1 VSKSLYKKVGIAT
14 LIITASI
21 FLSRV
26 TGLLREM
33 ALAYIGGATGDVDAY
48 QIAFVIPEILN
59 HIGAAGF
66 LSVTFIPIFTEYLV
80 KKDEAEGWRIFSLI
94 CNVFGA
100 ITLLFVVV
108 SFIFA
113 KDFIGLIVPGV
124 HDPAILAKAV
134 RMTRIIIPA
143 QFFFFTGSL
152 FMAVQYTKE
161 KFAIPALA
169 PVVYNV
175 IIIACGIILHPWLGI
190 EGFSWGVLVGAFAG
204 QFLIQYWGAKKS
216 GMQYHTVFDF
226 YNPQLL
232 RYVKLTLPLIFG
244 LTMTFSTEIFFR
256 IFGSYLPQ
264 GSIASLNYG
273 LRITLMLVALF
284 GQAVGTAS
292 YPFLAR
298 MAKERQFD
306 QMNNLINSTL
316 RYLALVI
323 PVSAL
328 LIVIRH
334 EVVMILFQRGRFDAT
349 ATAVTSQVLGFLL
362 AGAFFI
368 AAQNVVVRGYFAME
382 DTLFPAIFSTFAVA
396 VSVPIYYY
404 GMQAFGINGIAFA
417 VSASVALQITI
428 LYVIWNRRTKNSGS
442 RDVYLFIGRMTFLS
456 IAIGL
461 FLELFKKYI
470 LSALDVATF
479 TGSLASSLIN
489 GCLFIIIFL
498 AAGRMMKIKE
508 IVDLQNKVTA
518 KLRGTQNSEE

>member
-1 VSKSLYKKVGIAT
+1 
-14 LIITASI
+14 
-21 FLSRV
+21 
-26 TGLLREM
+26 
-33 ALAYIGGATGDVDAY
+33 
-48 QIAFVIPEILN
+48 
-59 HIGAAGF
+59 
-66 LSVTFIPIFTEYLV
+66 
-80 KKDEAEGWRIFSLI
+80 
-94 CNVFGA
+94 
-100 ITLLFVVV
+100 
-108 SFIFA
+108 
-113 KDFIGLIVPGV
+113 
-124 HDPAILAKAV
+124 
-134 RMTRIIIPA
+134 
-143 QFFFFTGSL
+143 
-152 FMAVQYTKE
+152 
-161 KFAIPALA
+161 
-169 PVVYNV
+169 
-175 IIIACGIILHPWLGI
+175 LHPWLGI
-190 EGFSWGVLVGAFAG
+190 EGFSWGVLAGAFIG
-204 QFLIQYWGAKKS
+204 QFLIQFWGAKKS
-216 GMQYHTVFDF
+216 GMQYHPVFDIC
-226 YNPQLL
+226 NPQLL
-232 RYVKLTLPLIFG
+232 RYVKLTLPLILG

-256 IFGSYLPQ
+256 IFGSYLPP

-298 MAKERQFD
+298 MAKERQFG

-349 ATAVTSQVLGFLL
+349 ATAWTSQVLGFLL

-382 DTLFPAIFSTFAVA
+382 DTLFPAIFSTIAVA

-428 LYVIWNRRTKNSGS
+428 LYVIWNSGS
-442 RDVYLFIGRMTFLS
+442 RDVYLFVGKMTFLS
-456 IAIGL
+456 LAIGL
-461 FLELFKKYI
+461 FLELCKKYI
-470 LSALDVATF
+470 LSAINVATF

-508 IVDLQNKVTA
+508 IVDLQNKVAA
-518 KLRGTQNSEE
+518 KLGRTQNQE

>member
-1 VSKSLYKKVGIAT
+1 MSKSLYKKVGIAT
-14 LIITASI
+14 LITTASI

-26 TGLLREM
+26 TGLLRAM

-59 HIGAAGF
+59 HIGAVGF

-80 KKDEAEGWRIFSLI
+80 KKDETEGWKIFSLI

-100 ITLLFVVV
+100 VTLLFIIIF
-108 SFIFA
+108 FIFA
-113 KDFIGLIVPGV
+113 KDFIGLIVPGL
-124 HDPAILAKAV
+124 HDPATLAKAV

-161 KFAIPALA
+161 KFTIPALA
-169 PVVYNV
+169 PIIYNV
-175 IIIACGIILHPWLGI
+175 ITIAGGIILNPWLGI
-190 EGFSWGVLVGAFAG
+190 EGFSWGVLAGAFLG

-216 GMQYHTVFDF
+216 GMRYYPMFDF
-226 YNPQLL
+226 HNPQLL
-232 RYVKLTLPLIFG
+232 RYVKLTLPLVLG

-256 IFGSYLPQ
+256 IFGSYLPP

-273 LRITLMLVALF
+273 LRVTLMVVALF

-349 ATAVTSQVLGFLL
+349 ATAWTSQVLGFLL

-382 DTLFPAIFSTFAVA
+382 DTLFPAIFSTVAVA

-442 RDVYLFIGRMTFLS
+442 RNVYLFIGKMTFIS
-456 IAIGL
+456 FIIGL
-461 FLELFKKYI
+461 FLEVSKKYI
-470 LSALDVATF
+470 LSALNVATF
-479 TGSLASSLIN
+479 TGSLASCLIN
-489 GCLFIIIFL
+489 GVLFIIIFL
-498 AAGRMMKIKE
+498 AVGRLMKIKE
-508 IVDLQNKVTA
+508 IVDLQNKITA
-518 KLRGTQNSEE
+518 KLGKTQN